1 MREAALRV
9 GRTPETVRRWIW
21 SGRLSARKRG
31 NVLYIAERDL
41 AGIAAPAETY
51 PPSDRP
57 TLASW
62 LAEVDAWRAASPGD
76 GRSAADLVLADRVER
91 AGR

>member
-41 AGIAAPAETY
+41 AGIAAPAEAD

-62 LAEVDAWRAASPGD
+62 LAEIDGWRAALPGD